1 MSLCFSRNAAHCLL
15 LFAGVLLGGCEG
27 KQPADD
33 ELYQAVDTLHAEV
46 LSGAH
51 QFEIIAEIDHS
62 RLAMESGEVMPPARV
77 IIFSNSTVN
86 TAILEQKPLAA
97 LDLPFRVLSY
107 ADGDS
112 PKVIYTPAEFLVRRH
127 GVTESPGL
135 ESYRTSLEA
144 VVAAVPKENRV
155 VFDVSNLAAGQGI
168 RELNS
173 IHGFSESIE
182 RLKEAILAEGDT
194 IWFGELDFQA
204 EAKEHGVDL
213 PALTLLLFGAPGPG
227 AKAMAEYP
235 RMGLDAFC
243 QKVLVYQQPDDKVK
257 VYFNE
262 MPAFA
267 ELHHGSVALPHRVI
281 NRRMTATL
289 AGAVE
294 E

>member
-1 MSLCFSRNAAHCLL
+1 MSFCLSRNAALALL
-15 LFAGVLLGGCEG
+15 LFAGVLLSGCKG
-27 KQPADD
+27 KEPADG
-33 ELYQAVDTLHAEV
+33 ELYQAVDTLYAEA

-62 RLAMESGEVMPPARV
+62 RLAMEEGEVMPPARV
-77 IIFSNSTVN
+77 IIFSDPAVN
-86 TAILEQKPLAA
+86 TAILELEPMTG
-97 LDLPFRVLSY
+97 LDLPFRVLAY
-107 ADGDS
+107 AEGDT
-112 PKVIYTPAEFLVRRH
+112 PRVIHTSAEFLVHRH
-127 GVTESPGL
+127 GLSEGSAL
-135 ESYRTSLEA
+135 DRYRTSLD
-144 VVAAVPKENRV
+144 AALAGVPKEERV

-168 RELNS
+168 RELDS
-173 IHGFSESIE
+173 RYGFSESIA

-194 IWFGELDFQA
+194 IWFGEIDYQA
-204 EAKEHGVDL
+204 EAAALGVEL

-227 AKAMAEYP
+227 AKAMAEFP

-243 QKVLVYQQPDDKVK
+243 QKVLVYQQPGGRVNA
-257 VYFNE
+257 YFNE